1 MTSCSISGCQVEH
14 PEAKRYPLMWPSCMV
29 NKDRSHEESAAD
41 AALEF
46 TKITLLLNIYLFE
59 TQTPNILLL
68 VLISIPFGGGFLI
81 LFFAIFCYCAPWA
94 KISPHIQKRHKIC
107 AHLVPNES
115 DHGPRWHHSNRNRH
129 KKTINRKNKKT
140 RVVESQTKMSE
151 FYGMVT
157 GPTAL
162 HPFCGK
168 DRNLVIFTSYR
179 HMGKKSVC
187 SRDV

>member
-1 MTSCSISGCQVEH
+1 MKPAPSPRGPSEESLNKILCWGQETMTSCSISGCQVEH

-68 VLISIPFGGGFLI
+68 VLISIPFGGGFFI

-115 DHGPRWHHSNRNRH
+115 DHGPR
-129 KKTINRKNKKT
+129 
-140 RVVESQTKMSE
+140 
-151 FYGMVT
+151 
-157 GPTAL
+157 
-162 HPFCGK
+162 
-168 DRNLVIFTSYR
+168 
-179 HMGKKSVC
+179 
-187 SRDV
+187 